1 VDDHDLLAAWRD
13 GDPRA
18 GEALF
23 ARHYRRMHRFFSTKC
38 ACEADELVQ
47 ITFLAFVRAR
57 DRFRGESSFATY
69 LFAIARRE
77 LYRAL
82 ATRRRRRSQIEL
94 DTVPL
99 EAAEPAPLA
108 DIAND
113 EELVRLAAALLDLP
127 SEQRV
132 LLQLHYW
139 DGAKIAVLAERF
151 AVPEVTMR
159 SRLHR
164 ARTALRARMTDAA
177 VARDC
182 VATSQARAVVPL
194 RNHA

>member
-1 VDDHDLLAAWRD
+1 
-13 GDPRA
+13 
-18 GEALF
+18 
-23 ARHYRRMHRFFSTKC
+23 MHRFFATKC

-47 ITFLAFVRAR
+47 ITFFACVRAR

-82 ATRRRRRSQIEL
+82 ATRRRQRGQI
-94 DTVPL
+94 DRDVMSL
-99 EAAEPAPLA
+99 EAAEPAPPVR
-108 DIAND
+108 IAHD
-113 EELVRLAAALLDLP
+113 EDRAQLAAALRELP
-127 SEQRV
+127 SEQRR

-139 DGAKIAVLAERF
+139 DGARIPVLAEMY

-164 ARTALRARMTDAA
+164 ARTALRARM
-177 VARDC
+177 
-182 VATSQARAVVPL
+182 Q
-194 RNHA
+194 